1 MDSIEVSRQ
10 RAERLHA
17 DAIAAGDDPWNSYA
31 FACAEAKRR
40 DLVVEKVPPGDVRL
54 FGGRALYD
62 PDALLILHE
71 ETGDN
76 FTNAFLVAHEVGHV
90 DCEGLA
96 EPFLSI
102 AIDPLRSSETIPL
115 GVDRVVDYSR
125 RERREVQMDLFA
137 REFLMPRSW
146 LRTLH
151 IDEQS
156 SATAI
161 AEKLRAPHRVVAQ
174 QLLDALL
181 LPRIDLSAE
190 TQAVIRPLKPDQK
203 EATEHE
209 GSPYLLEAGP
219 GTGKT
224 QTLVGRIDHLL
235 GKGVNPEKILIL
247 TFSNKAAGEL
257 SERIAVR
264 HPEAVASMWVG
275 TFHGF
280 GLDIVRRFHDRLN
293 LPPNPRLVDRTDA
306 IEFLENEYPRLE
318 LKHFKDLLEPSRPL
332 GDILNAISRA
342 NDEVV
347 DASEY
352 RSLAESMLHAA
363 TSDEERLLA
372 EKNLEVATVFAAY
385 ERLKAEHG
393 CVDFGDLVAIP
404 VRLCESYPEIGAH
417 LTGLYEHIL
426 VDEYQDVN
434 RSSVR
439 LLKGISGDGRN
450 LWAVG
455 DMKQSIYRFRG
466 ASSFNMARFDREDFK
481 GGTRGR
487 LKRNYRSSEEII
499 AAYSTFAGG
508 MASVSG
514 AMSSLECERGPAH
527 VLPEYRSVESADDE
541 IAAVAETI
549 EELRKAGF
557 AYRQQAI
564 LSSGNQRLGRF
575 ARGLERLG
583 IPVLYLGSLF
593 ERDEIKDLLS
603 LLSIAVD
610 RRAMGLLRVAAM
622 PDYAVPLAD
631 IARLLEH
638 LKEHELKPLEW
649 SEQLD
654 SVTSLSAAG
663 QAGLRRIAVLLAG
676 SGVDANPWAVLCT
689 VLLDRSRIAAE
700 LSQASDARTR
710 SKGIAVWQ
718 FMNFLRTQ
726 PKGSGLA
733 IVRLL
738 ERIRRLILLSDERD
752 LRQLPAAAQGID
764 AVRLMTM
771 HGSKGLEF
779 GVVHIPGLN
788 NGSFPQSPNAKVARG
803 IAPPDGMIE
812 GTEGKGLDAI
822 KIALGEEQECLFFVA
837 LSRARDRLHLYSPTK
852 MKDGKRW
859 QRSPFIDR
867 LGVTLSSSHVSPKLK
882 LPPNEEEARI
892 PLKIEGSFAF
902 SDHQLGLFQRCP
914 RRFLYTH
921 ILEVGG
927 RRSETAFMKLHV
939 AVQQVVDGIAGEPG
953 ETLSHPHLE
962 SLLECAWDEHGP
974 FDHGFSTEY
983 KAIARQLVRFLSE
996 IVAGKEFLPAPQLRL
1011 PIPGGE
1017 IVITPD
1023 HVTRSPQGAVVMRR
1037 IDTGHKGSTDEE
1049 SLSSAAFHLAANSH
1063 TPGCTVELVHLSD
1076 GAITPIAFTKQKLT
1090 NRHNSIGEMGN
1101 SIKAGDFPLVES
1113 ITCPRCPVFF
1123 ICGCLPP
1130 GPLTKK
1136 LVP

>member
-17 DAIAAGDDPWNSYA
+17 DAIAAGHDPWNPYA

-40 DLVVEKVPPGDVRL
+40 DLAVEKVPSGDVQL

-76 FTNAFLVAHEVGHV
+76 FTNAFLVSHELGHV
-90 DCEGLA
+90 ECEGPA
-96 EPFLSI
+96 EPFLSM
-102 AIDPLRSSETIPL
+102 AIDPLRSSEAVPL

-137 REFLMPRSW
+137 REFLMPRCW

-151 IDEQS
+151 IDRRY
-156 SATAI
+156 TAAAI
-161 AEKLRAPHRVVAQ
+161 SEKLGAPHGVVAQ

-181 LPRIDLSAE
+181 LPRVDLSTASE
-190 TQAVIRPLKPDQK
+190 AVVRPLKPDQK
-203 EATEHE
+203 EAAEHE

-224 QTLVGRIDHLL
+224 QTLVGRVEHLL
-235 GKGVNPEKILIL
+235 GKGVNPGKILVL

-257 SERIAVR
+257 SERIAAR
-264 HPEAVASMWVG
+264 YPDAVASMWIG

-293 LPPNPRLVDRTDA
+293 LPRNPRLIDRTDA

-318 LKHFKDLLEPSRPL
+318 LKLFKDLREPSRPL

-347 DASEY
+347 DASAY
-352 RSLAESMLHAA
+352 RFLAESMLKAA
-363 TSDEERLLA
+363 SSDEERLLA
-372 EKNLEVATVFAAY
+372 ERSLEVATVFAAY
-385 ERLKAEHG
+385 ERLKSEHG
-393 CVDFGDLVAIP
+393 CIDFGDLVAMP
-404 VRLCESYPEIGAH
+404 VRLCESDDEIRAH
-417 LTGLYEHIL
+417 LTGMYEHIL

-439 LLKGISGDGRN
+439 LLKAIAGDGRN

-481 GGTRGR
+481 GGERGR

-499 AAYSTFAGG
+499 GTYCTFAAG
-508 MASVSG
+508 MASVKG
-514 AMSSLECERGPAH
+514 AASTLECDRGPAG
-527 VLPEYRSVESADDE
+527 VTPEYRSVESADDE
-541 IAAVAETI
+541 IAAVAEAI

-557 AYRQQAI
+557 PYRKQAI

-603 LLSIAVD
+603 LLSIAID

-631 IARLLEH
+631 VAHLLEY
-638 LKEHELKPLEW
+638 LKENESKPLQW
-649 SEQLD
+649 SEELD
-654 SVTSLSAAG
+654 NLSGLSAEG
-663 QAGLRRIAVLLAG
+663 QASLREIASLLADV
-676 SGVDANPWAVLCT
+676 GVSANPWAVICA
-689 VLLDRSRIAAE
+689 VLLDRSRIAADLAE
-700 LSQASDARTR
+700 ASDARTR
-710 SKGIAVWQ
+710 SKGIAIWQ

-726 PKGSGLA
+726 PKGKGLP
-733 IVRLL
+733 IFRVL

-779 GVVHIPGLN
+779 EVVHISGLN
-788 NGSFPQSPNAKVARG
+788 NGSLPQSPNTKVAKG

-822 KIALGEEQECLFFVA
+822 KLALSEEQECLFFVA
-837 LSRARDRLHLYSPTK
+837 LSRARDRLLLYSPTK
-852 MKDGKRW
+852 MKDGKKW

-867 LGVTLSSSHVSPKLK
+867 LGATISSRHVSPSLK
-882 LPPNEEEARI
+882 FPPNEEDARI
-892 PLKIEGSFAF
+892 PLTIEGSFAF

-927 RRSETAFMKLHV
+927 RRSETEFMKLHV
-939 AVQQVVDGIAGEPG
+939 AVQQVVNGIGAESA
-953 ETLSHPHLE
+953 ETLSYGHLE
-962 SLLECAWDEHGP
+962 GLLENAWGEHGP
-974 FDHGFSTEY
+974 FDHGYSTEY

-996 IVAGKEFLPAPQLRL
+996 VVAGKEFLPTPQLRL
-1011 PIPGGE
+1011 PVPGGE

-1023 HVTRSPQGAVVMRR
+1023 HVTKSPQGAVVMRR
-1037 IDTGHKGSTDEE
+1037 INTGHKGSTDED
-1049 SLSSAAFHLAANSH
+1049 SLASAAFHLAASAH

-1076 GAITPIAFTKQKLT
+1076 GAITPITFTKQKLT
-1090 NRHNSIGEMGN
+1090 NRQNSIGAMGN
-1101 SIKAGDFPLVES
+1101 SVKSGEFPLVES
-1113 ITCPRCPVFF
+1113 ITCPRCPAFF

-1136 LVP
+1136 IIP